1 MVRPERSA
9 DEIQAEIERA
19 RASLA
24 QTVDQISY
32 RTSPK
37 RLANTMLARLKERAK
52 TPQGQAVIAGASA
65 LVLIIV
71 IRRVRSH

>member
-1 MVRPERSA
+1 VVRPERSA

-37 RLANTMLARLKERAK
+37 RLANNMLANLKERAK

>member
-37 RLANTMLARLKERAK
+37 RLANTVLARLKERAK

>member
-37 RLANTMLARLKERAK
+37 RLANTMWVSLKERAR
-52 TPQGQAVIAGASA
+52 TPQGQAVIAGAGT
-65 LVLIIV
+65 LVLILV
-71 IRRVRSH
+71 VRRVRSH

>member
-37 RLANTMLARLKERAK
+37 RLANKLLASLKERAK
-52 TPQGQAVIAGASA
+52 TPQGQAVIAGAST

>member
-1 MVRPERSA
+1 VVRPERSA

-37 RLANTMLARLKERAK
+37 RLANNMLASLKQRAK

>member
-37 RLANTMLARLKERAK
+37 RLANNMLANLKERAK

>member
-37 RLANTMLARLKERAK
+37 RLANTMLASLKERAK

>member
-1 MVRPERSA
+1 MVGPERSA

-37 RLANTMLARLKERAK
+37 RLANNMLANLKERAK